1 MRVVARR
8 MVVLNISLMPSTLL
22 VVARIELL
30 RLISLTD
37 GPLVHTEI
45 EGKVVRRL

>member
-8 MVVLNISLMPSTLL
+8 RIVLNISMMPSTLL

-30 RLISLTD
+30 RLISLTN
-37 GPLVHTEI
+37 GPLVHTKI